1 MTIKEVNQMRIR
13 GLENFKEEELLEG
26 YSVTNATKKTLAEME
41 KEIKAELEKKMS
53 VGSQLSF
60 DFGPTTYTAS
70 KVELDDL
77 GFDCDEAT
85 LYTECLKLGQ
95 TIYLNNK
102 VNTTAIKKDYTNGSL
117 HPDISKH
124 ITVTKQ
130 AVFKIPTKAN
140 KKEEE

>member
-1 MTIKEVNQMRIR
+1 MTIKEIKQMRIR
-13 GLENFKEEELLEG
+13 GFENFKEEELLEG
-26 YSVTNATKKTLAEME
+26 YSVTNSTKNYLAGME
-41 KEIKAELEKKMS
+41 KDLKEELCKRMS
-53 VGSQLSF
+53 VGEQMSF
-60 DFGPTTYTAS
+60 EFGPTTYTAS
-70 KVELDDL
+70 KVELDDI

-102 VNTTAIKKDYTNGSL
+102 VNTTAIKKDYKNGSL
-117 HPDISKH
+117 HPDITKH

-130 AVFKIPTKAN
+130 EVFRIPPKT